1 MTLKDFWDKQAEAW
15 SRFVRKPSHD
25 EYHEGFNF
33 PAFLELLPPPGRR
46 TLDLGC
52 GEGRVGADLQRRG
65 HDVIGVDASE
75 RMVEMARE
83 RHPAEV
89 ADAAELPF
97 EDSSFDLVIAYMSVM
112 NFDDPE
118 AAIVQVARVLEPG
131 GRFCSAIVHPVDIA
145 GNFKSKDPDAPF
157 TIERSYFE
165 AEERIFESNRDGI
178 CFTFRDRSLPFE
190 RLFRAHEDAG
200 LLIEAV
206 REPRPSDEFIR
217 EHPIAARRRRIPL
230 FLHLRAVKP

>member
-1 MTLKDFWDKQAEAW
+1 MSLKEFWDERAEAW
-15 SRFVRKPSHD
+15 GRFVRKPGHD

-52 GEGRVGADLQRRG
+52 GEGRVGAELQRRG
-65 HDVIGVDASE
+65 HELIGVDSSE

-83 RHPAEV
+83 HHPAEV
-89 ADAAELPF
+89 ADASDLPF
-97 EDSSFDLVIAYMSVM
+97 EDGAFDLVIAYMSVM

-118 AAIVQVARVLEPG
+118 TAIAEVARVLEPG
-131 GRFCSAIVHPVDIA
+131 GRFCSAIVHPIDIA
-145 GNFKSKDPDAPF
+145 GSFESTEPDAPF
-157 TIERSYFE
+157 VIEGSYFE

-178 CFTFRDRSLPFE
+178 CFTFRDRSLPLE

-200 LLIEAV
+200 LLVEAV
-206 REPRPSDEFIR
+206 REPRPSNEFIQKN
-217 EHPIAARRRRIPL
+217 PIAARRLRIPL